1 MGQRL
6 RQIPWE
12 QALEMVAG
20 KLKQFAGDGFALVC
34 DTTSTLED
42 RHIFKKFT
50 NEVMKSTN
58 YIEIEP
64 DARGVSRG
72 SLPAGTRAALLTGN
86 FVDLA
91 ALKELGLLIVQD
103 CYPTPVSERADVV
116 LPAAVFAEDEGTI
129 LDRSGRKRPLHK
141 ACEPPGQAKPEW
153 WIICR
158 LAEAMGAEGF
168 EYESAE
174 AISKELRIS
183 NAQLWVERPEA
194 PPAATDFKL
203 RRTYF
208 RGHRIDEK
216 VRGLRELP
224 VEDPCALE
232 PAQEKHEGTFEILE
246 KHEIAPNVHE
256 IIVQAPEVAK
266 KALPGQFVIVM
277 VDEKSE
283 RVPYTLCGWDTQA
296 GTITLVVL
304 EKGQSS
310 RKLVL
315 LSAGDKL
322 AHVVGPLGVPLDIE
336 RYGTVVLAAGC
347 YGIGGIVPIA
357 EAM

>member
-1 MGQRL
+1 MLGRFAVPEFLNGTDRLSTPHMRVGQRL

-12 QALEMVAG
+12 QALETAAG
-20 KLKQFAGDGFALVC
+20 KLKEFAGDGFVLVC

-64 DARGVSRG
+64 DAHGVSRG
-72 SLPAGTRAALLTGN
+72 SLPAGAKAALLTGN
-86 FVDLA
+86 FLDLA

-116 LPAAVFAEDEGTI
+116 LPAAVFAEVEGTI
-129 LDRSGRKRPLHK
+129 LDRSGRKRPLRK

-158 LAEAMGAEGF
+158 LAQAMGAEGF

-183 NAQLWVERPEA
+183 NAHLSVERPEA
-194 PPAATDFKL
+194 PPAATDFRL

-224 VEDPCALE
+224 VEDPCVLE
-232 PAQEKHEGTFEILE
+232 PAQDKHEGAFEILE

-256 IIVQAPEVAK
+256 IIIQAPEVAK

-277 VDEKSE
+277 VDPGNSLLSWSMKNPSACPIRCAAGILR
-283 RVPYTLCGWDTQA
+283 RVP
-296 GTITLVVL
+296 
-304 EKGQSS
+304 
-310 RKLVL
+310 
-315 LSAGDKL
+315 
-322 AHVVGPLGVPLDIE
+322 
-336 RYGTVVLAAGC
+336 
-347 YGIGGIVPIA
+347 
-357 EAM
+357 